1 MLWLVRAA
9 DCGAEFF
16 VKLQLHQRAE
26 IRVDQ
31 LAGDFGL
38 EPYERASPVELS
50 ESVVLAAEL
59 VEVFDGS
66 GILWEE
72 CGSGFDGAYRA
83 FRFVV
88 EGSLAGVGVSRAF
101 HAIEEG
107 QGLRIEIGQRLIDD
121 GVVRCDEDDAASGE
135 KQAEN
140 EGEQGAGMSRECRR
154 EGGHEWDWAITS
166 LRAASCL
173 RQVLRIGRASAL
185 TALKRVVAGSKL
197 MACRCR

>member
-38 EPYERASPVELS
+38 EPYERAAPVEFS

-135 KQAEN
+135 KQTEN
-140 EGEQGAGMSRECRR
+140 EGEQDAGTPGESRR
-154 EGGHEWDWAITS
+154 EGRHE
-166 LRAASCL
+166 
-173 RQVLRIGRASAL
+173 
-185 TALKRVVAGSKL
+185 
-197 MACRCR
+197 

>member
-1 MLWLVRAA
+1 VLWLVWGA

-38 EPYERASPVELS
+38 EPYEWALPVKFS
-50 ESVVLAAEL
+50 ESVILAAQL

-72 CGSGFDGAYRA
+72 CGSGFDGAHSA

-88 EGSLAGVGVSRAF
+88 EGSLAGVAVSRAF

-107 QGLRIEIGQRLIDD
+107 QALRVEIGQRLIDD
-121 GVVRCDEDDAASGE
+121 GVVGCDEEHAASGE
-135 KQAEN
+135 KQAEKK
-140 EGEQGAGMSRECRR
+140 GEQGTGTSGEGRR
-154 EGGHEWDWAITS
+154 EGRHEWGLGDYQFAGS
-166 LRAASCL
+166 VLPAASAPDWIPL
-173 RQVLRIGRASAL
+173 RMHVR
-185 TALKRVVAGSKL
+185 
-197 MACRCR
+197 

>member
-1 MLWLVRAA
+1 MALSPTSGPRRWSS
-9 DCGAEFF
+9 
-16 VKLQLHQRAE
+16 
-26 IRVDQ
+26 
-31 LAGDFGL
+31 
-38 EPYERASPVELS
+38 ASRS
-50 ESVVLAAEL
+50 VLAAEL

-140 EGEQGAGMSRECRR
+140 EGEQGAGTARAKV
-154 EGGHEWDWAITS
+154 EGRVVTNEGLEITTQ
-166 LRAASCL
+166 RAASCL

-185 TALKRVVAGSKL
+185 TALTAGAWRVRNSWHADVDDGLKLRRKGVTPRRGSLWK
-197 MACRCR
+197 

>member
-88 EGSLAGVGVSRAF
+88 EGSLAGVAVSRAF

-140 EGEQGAGMSRECRR
+140 EGEQGAGTPGESRR
-154 EGGHEWDWAITS
+154 EGRHE
-166 LRAASCL
+166 
-173 RQVLRIGRASAL
+173 
-185 TALKRVVAGSKL
+185 
-197 MACRCR
+197 

>member
-38 EPYERASPVELS
+38 EPYEWSSPVEFS

-72 CGSGFDGAYRA
+72 CGSGFDGAHSA
-83 FRFVV
+83 FCFVV
-88 EGSLAGVGVSRAF
+88 EGSLAGVAVSRAF

-107 QGLRIEIGQRLIDD
+107 QALRVEIGQRLIDD
-121 GVVRCDEDDAASGE
+121 GVVRCDE
-135 KQAEN
+135 
-140 EGEQGAGMSRECRR
+140 
-154 EGGHEWDWAITS
+154 
-166 LRAASCL
+166 
-173 RQVLRIGRASAL
+173 
-185 TALKRVVAGSKL
+185 
-197 MACRCR
+197 